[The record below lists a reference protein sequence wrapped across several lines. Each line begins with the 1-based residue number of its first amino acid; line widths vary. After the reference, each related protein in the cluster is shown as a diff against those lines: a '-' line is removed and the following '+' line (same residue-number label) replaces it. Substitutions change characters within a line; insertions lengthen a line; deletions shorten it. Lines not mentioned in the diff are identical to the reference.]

1 MGRRNCCRIITAVYT
16 RNGQSRA
23 FTKSLP
29 FTLSFICG
37 VMSVQPPVLVLPLV
51 LLVMAQSAALAFW
64 ILKDRRR
71 RQTQPDAEQLQSVD
85 THAGRLAL
93 VGEIAG
99 SIAHEI
105 SQPLSAILTNAD
117 AAENLLSQ
125 PQPPLDE
132 IRRMLADIRRDDLR
146 ANDIVRHLHSLLKR
160 RELQTSA
167 IDLNEV
173 AATALNLIQPV
184 ARRRLVTV
192 RSELDPSL
200 PPIHGDSVHLE
211 QVLLNLMMNAM
222 DAMTANAANSAA
234 ERIMNIRTSRYDKFS
249 AAITVTDTGPGIAA
263 AYQPKIFDSF
273 FSTKKEGMGLGL
285 AIARKIVHAHGG
297 KIWQEGTSAG
307 GAAFKFTIPLQAA

>member
-1 MGRRNCCRIITAVYT
+1 M
-16 RNGQSRA
+16 
-23 FTKSLP
+23 
-29 FTLSFICG
+29 
-37 VMSVQPPVLVLPLV
+37 PVRHLVLMSLLV
-51 LLVMAQSAALAFW
+51 LLVVVQSAVLGYWFLNGRRPYSAQRDARQ
-64 ILKDRRR
+64 LKS
-71 RQTQPDAEQLQSVD
+71 QD

-117 AAENLLSQ
+117 AADNLLNQ

-160 RELQTSA
+160 RELHTTM

-173 AATALNLIQPV
+173 AATALTLMQPV
-184 ARRRLVTV
+184 ARKRLVTM
-192 RSELDPSL
+192 RSSFDPSL
-200 PPIHGDSVHLE
+200 PPIHGDAIHLE
-211 QVLLNLMMNAM
+211 QVILNLMMNAM
-222 DAMTANAANSAA
+222 DAMGANTATGAG
-234 ERIMNIRTSRYDKFS
+234 ERVLDISTSRYDKDS

-263 AYQPKIFDSF
+263 HYRRRIFDSF
-273 FSTKKEGMGLGL
+273 FSTKQEGMGLGL
-285 AIARKIVHAHGG
+285 AIARTIVHAHGG

>member
-1 MGRRNCCRIITAVYT
+1 MCVFRSTPPPIV
-16 RNGQSRA
+16 
-23 FTKSLP
+23 
-29 FTLSFICG
+29 CG
-37 VMSVQPPVLVLPLV
+37 VTPVGQPVLLSLLV
-51 LLVMAQSAALAFW
+51 LLVVAQSAVLAFW
-64 ILKDRRR
+64 AVRDRRFR
-71 RQTQPDAEQLQSVD
+71 SAQRAARHLQSAD

-117 AAENLLSQ
+117 AAESLLNQ

-160 RELQTSA
+160 RELHTTML
-167 IDLNEV
+167 DLNEV
-173 AATALNLIQPV
+173 AATALTLIQPV
-184 ARRRLVTV
+184 ARKRLVTV
-192 RSELDPSL
+192 RSSLDPSL
-200 PPIHGDSVHLE
+200 PPVHGDAIHLE

-222 DAMTANAANSAA
+222 DAMASNTANGTT
-234 ERIMNIRTSRYDKFS
+234 ERILDVTTVRYDKYS

-263 AYQPKIFDSF
+263 AYRPRIFDSF
-273 FSTKKEGMGLGL
+273 FSTKQEGMGLGL
-285 AIARKIVHAHGG
+285 AIARTIVHAHGG

>member
-1 MGRRNCCRIITAVYT
+1 V
-16 RNGQSRA
+16 GQSVLL
-23 FTKSLP
+23 SL
-29 FTLSFICG
+29 
-37 VMSVQPPVLVLPLV
+37 LV
-51 LLVMAQSAALAFW
+51 LLVVAQGVVLIYWAFR
-64 ILKDRRR
+64 DRRFRSAQREAR
-71 RQTQPDAEQLQSVD
+71 RLHSAD

-117 AAENLLSQ
+117 AAENLLGE
-125 PQPPLDE
+125 PHPPLDE

-160 RELQTSA
+160 RELQTTML
-167 IDLNEV
+167 DLNEV
-173 AATALNLIQPV
+173 AATALSLIQPV
-184 ARRRLVTV
+184 ARKRLVTV
-192 RSELDPSL
+192 RSFLDAQL
-200 PPIHGDSVHLE
+200 PPIRGDAIHLE

-222 DAMTANAANSAA
+222 DAMASNTASGPT
-234 ERIMNIRTSRYDKFS
+234 ERILDVATSRYDKYS

-263 AYQPKIFDSF
+263 AYRPRIFDSF

-285 AIARKIVHAHGG
+285 AIARTIVHAHGG

-307 GAAFKFTIPLQAA
+307 GAVFKFTIPLQAV

>member
-1 MGRRNCCRIITAVYT
+1 M
-16 RNGQSRA
+16 
-23 FTKSLP
+23 SL
-29 FTLSFICG
+29 L
-37 VMSVQPPVLVLPLV
+37 VLVV
-51 LLVMAQSAALAFW
+51 VVQGAVLAFW
-64 ILKDRRR
+64 FLRGRRR
-71 RQTQPDAEQLQSVD
+71 SRSADEAASLRSED

-105 SQPLSAILTNAD
+105 SQPLSAILINAD
-117 AAENLLSQ
+117 AAESLLSL
-125 PQPPLDE
+125 PQPPLEE

-146 ANDIVRHLHSLLKR
+146 ANDVVRHLYSLLKR
-160 RELQTSA
+160 RELHTTM

-184 ARRRLVTV
+184 ARKRLMTV
-192 RSELDPSL
+192 RSSLDPSL
-200 PPIHGDSVHLE
+200 PPIHGDAIHLE

-222 DAMTANAANSAA
+222 DAMAANTAA
-234 ERIMNIRTSRYDKFS
+234 GAEERILEVRTDRYDKYS

-263 AYQPKIFDSF
+263 VYQPKIFDSF

-285 AIARKIVHAHGG
+285 AIARTIVHAHGG

-307 GAAFKFTIPLQAA
+307 GAAFKFTIPLQTA

>member
-1 MGRRNCCRIITAVYT
+1 VFTDAHRHRSFAASFPV
-16 RNGQSRA
+16 GQSILL
-23 FTKSLP
+23 SL
-29 FTLSFICG
+29 
-37 VMSVQPPVLVLPLV
+37 LV
-51 LLVMAQSAALAFW
+51 LLVVAQGAVLIYWAFR
-64 ILKDRRR
+64 DRRFR
-71 RQTQPDAEQLQSVD
+71 SAQREARQLHGSD

-117 AAENLLSQ
+117 AAENLLGE
-125 PQPPLDE
+125 PHPPLDE

-146 ANDIVRHLHSLLKR
+146 ANDIVRHLHALLKR
-160 RELQTSA
+160 RELQTTM

-173 AATALNLIQPV
+173 AATALSLIQPV
-184 ARRRLVTV
+184 ARKRLVTV
-192 RSELDPSL
+192 RSCLDMQL
-200 PPIHGDSVHLE
+200 PPIRGDAIHLE

-222 DAMTANAANSAA
+222 DAMASNTANGPA
-234 ERIMNIRTSRYDKFS
+234 ERILDVTTSRYDKYS

-263 AYQPKIFDSF
+263 AYRPRIFDSF

-285 AIARKIVHAHGG
+285 AIARTIVHAHGG

>member
-1 MGRRNCCRIITAVYT
+1 M
-16 RNGQSRA
+16 
-23 FTKSLP
+23 SL
-29 FTLSFICG
+29 L
-37 VMSVQPPVLVLPLV
+37 L
-51 LLVMAQSAALAFW
+51 LLVVAQGAVLAFW
-64 ILKDRRR
+64 ALRARRLR
-71 RQTQPDAEQLQSVD
+71 SAQREARGLQSAD

-117 AAENLLSQ
+117 AADSLLSH
-125 PQPPLDE
+125 PHPPLEE

-160 RELQTSA
+160 RELQTTM

-173 AATALNLIQPV
+173 AATALSLMQPV
-184 ARRRLVTV
+184 ARKRLVTV
-192 RSELDPSL
+192 RSSLEPSL
-200 PPIHGDSVHLE
+200 PPIHGDAIHLE

-222 DAMTANAANSAA
+222 DAMASNTANGVT
-234 ERIMNIRTSRYDKFS
+234 ERILDVTTSRYDKYS

-263 AYQPKIFDSF
+263 AYRPKIFDSF

-285 AIARKIVHAHGG
+285 AIARTIVQAHGG
-297 KIWQEGTSAG
+297 KIWQEGTPGG
-307 GAAFKFTIPLQAA
+307 GAAFKFTIPLQRV

>member
-1 MGRRNCCRIITAVYT
+1 MGKVASFPNP
-16 RNGQSRA
+16 
-23 FTKSLP
+23 KSP
-29 FTLSFICG
+29 PIICG
-37 VMSVQPPVLVLPLV
+37 VFRVRQPVLMSLLV
-51 LLVMAQSAALAFW
+51 LLVVAQGAVLAFW
-64 ILKDRRR
+64 AFRARRLRTVDREAG
-71 RQTQPDAEQLQSVD
+71 PLQSAD

-117 AAENLLSQ
+117 AAESLLSRAN
-125 PQPPLDE
+125 PPLEE

-160 RELQTSA
+160 RELQTTM

-173 AATALNLIQPV
+173 ATTALSLIQPV
-184 ARRRLVTV
+184 ARKRLVTV
-192 RSELDPSL
+192 RAFLDPTL
-200 PPIHGDSVHLE
+200 PPIHGDSIHLE

-222 DAMTANAANSAA
+222 DAMASNTANGAT
-234 ERIMNIRTSRYDKFS
+234 ERILDVTTSRYDKYS

-263 AYQPKIFDSF
+263 AYRMKIFDSF

-285 AIARKIVHAHGG
+285 AIARTIVQAHGG
-297 KIWQEGTSAG
+297 KIWQEGTPAG
-307 GAAFKFTIPLQAA
+307 GAAFKFTIPLQAM